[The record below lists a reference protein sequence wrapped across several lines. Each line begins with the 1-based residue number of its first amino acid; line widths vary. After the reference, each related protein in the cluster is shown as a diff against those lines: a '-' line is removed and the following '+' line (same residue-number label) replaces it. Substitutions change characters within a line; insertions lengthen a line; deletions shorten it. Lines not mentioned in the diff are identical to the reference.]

1 MNLRNEKKRL
11 PQNREKRIER
21 KIETVGKMKSL
32 LNRNKS
38 EKKKKIKNVDR
49 VKELEIELVKMKKA
63 YNPDK

>member
-49 VKELEIELVKMKKA
+49 VKELEIKLVKMKKA

>member
-38 EKKKKIKNVDR
+38 EKKKKVKNVDR